1 MGSIWQSDRF
11 KLGVI
16 NVVVLAACEAY
27 YQATGNRVSVE
38 FQTFLTATL
47 LGMIGMATVR
57 KMRKT
62 ENPING

>member
-47 LGMIGMATVR
+47 LGMIGMDTVR
-57 KMRKT
+57 KMRKP
-62 ENPING
+62 ENPNNG